1 MNQKYT
7 ILLNVNSPQINLQI
21 QHCPNKNDRGF
32 YCRYCQANYKIYIE
46 KKKQTKKTKG
56 KKCLGTNAI

>member
-1 MNQKYT
+1 MQRYTIFMNQKYT

-32 YCRYCQANYKIYIE
+32 FVDIAKLII
-46 KKKQTKKTKG
+46 KF
-56 KKCLGTNAI
+56 I